1 MTVDARSPAVM
12 GLIESTALRINKLAN
27 RHWRKLVL
35 YLPYAWL
42 LLFFLAPFAIVL
54 KISFA
59 DPIIARPPFTPLFD
73 WAEDAE
79 QIIYVTFDNFRFLF
93 NDRLYV
99 LTYIS
104 SFKFA
109 FFSTLICLFVGYPMA
124 YGIARSKTS
133 TRNILLLLV
142 ILPFWTSFLLRVYA
156 WMGILNQHGVANN
169 VLLALGLT
177 DQPIQFL
184 YTDFA
189 IYVGIVYSY
198 LPFMILPLYANL
210 ERLELDL
217 AEAAADLGCKPRQV
231 FWDITLPLSRPG
243 IYAGCLLVFIPT
255 MGEYVIP
262 ALLGGPDNLM
272 AGRVLYDEFFF
283 NRDWPVSSAVA
294 IVLLSVL
301 VPLFVLLHYLQSRE
315 AVAQ

>member
-217 AEAAADLGCKPRQV
+217 AEAAADLGSKPRQV